1 MHEYATIHRHKVQK
15 YNVISLDIKQVILL
29 KATCWDHLITHKLG
43 KYIIGGSSALKLNLK
58 ISTVLLNI
66 NTILSPANNF
76 RRWTNIS
83 PSIQMIV

>member
-43 KYIIGGSSALKLNLK
+43 KYIISGSSALKLNLK
-58 ISTVLLNI
+58 MSKVLLNI
-66 NTILSPANNF
+66 NTIL
-76 RRWTNIS
+76 
-83 PSIQMIV
+83 